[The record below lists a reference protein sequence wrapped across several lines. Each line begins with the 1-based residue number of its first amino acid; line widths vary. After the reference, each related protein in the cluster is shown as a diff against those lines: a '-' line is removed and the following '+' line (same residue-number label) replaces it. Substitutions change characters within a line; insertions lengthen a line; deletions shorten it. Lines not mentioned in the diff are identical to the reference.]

1 MVISRTPF
9 RMSFFGG
16 GTDYKEY
23 FEKYGGSVIS
33 ATFDKYCFVTVKDF
47 PPFFQFKNQLTYSRI
62 ERFNEPEELTHPL
75 VREVY
80 HFLHEQRLQI
90 NYDSDLPAR
99 SGIGSSS
106 SFAVGLLNSIHTHR
120 GKSCNPYTLA
130 TEAITVERDLCQEYG
145 GIQDQIAAAYGGFN
159 RIDFDKSGFY
169 VKPLNIRADRLELLN
184 DRLMLFF
191 SGLSRVAG
199 EISREQADNL
209 EKNVSTLSDMKFLT
223 DEAEKILLSGESL
236 DSFGELLDTTWQLKR
251 RLAANIANDE
261 VESMYETAKRC
272 GAVGGK
278 LLGAGGGGF
287 MLFYVPENKQAA
299 LREALQNYMYVPF
312 RFENEGSR
320 IIYNRK

>member
-120 GKSCNPYTLA
+120 GKVCNPYTLA
-130 TEAITVERDLCQEYG
+130 TEAITVERDMCREYG

-236 DSFGELLDTTWQLKR
+236 DSFGELLDTTWRLKR